1 MYRLIE
7 FLKMMGNPQDELHA
21 DKHAKYFVRFL
32 KLLPGRLSSHDSTR
46 VTIAF
51 FAVCGLD
58 VLDRLHLL
66 SDEAKKEI
74 IEWIYSYQV
83 VPSESGPKSGG
94 FVGSST
100 LNVANADENCGTNKY
115 KWGHLAMTYTGIAIL
130 VTLGDDLSRL
140 NRKAIVEGVAAVQR
154 PDGSFSATI
163 EGSEHDMRF
172 VYCAA
177 AICAMI
183 DDWGEVNKKTMAEYI
198 RNSLRYDYG
207 VSQHLE
213 MESHGGTTYCA
224 ISALSLSDQLG
235 ILSRKEIERI
245 KRWLVFRQDIE
256 DGGGFNGRP
265 NKRVDT
271 CYSFWIGATLK
282 ILGAFELTDYT
293 ENRRY
298 VMSAQNITVGG
309 FSKWTG
315 TSADPFH
322 TYFSLCGLSFI
333 KEPGLG
339 EVMPSL
345 NISMRAYNLLKAR
358 HKSWKLQD
366 SFNEIRLNID

>member
-1 MYRLIE
+1 MTTSINIDSSFSFSL
-7 FLKMMGNPQDELHA
+7 
-21 DKHAKYFVRFL
+21 FVRHQ
-32 KLLPGRLSSHDSTR
+32 KKNSKPKYR

-58 VLDRLHLL
+58 VLERLHLL
-66 SDEAKKEI
+66 SDEMKKEI
-74 IEWIYSYQV
+74 IDWVYSYQI
-83 VPSESGPKSGG
+83 VPSESGPKTGG

-100 LNVANADENCGTNKY
+100 LNIANADENCGTHRY

-183 DDWGEVNKKTMAEYI
+183 NEWGGVNKKTLAEYI
-198 RNSLRYDYG
+198 RNSLVRLVVSMIMWYSERKIMFQRYDYG
-207 VSQHLE
+207 VSQHFE

-224 ISALSLSDQLG
+224 IAALSLTDQLS
-235 ILSRKEIERI
+235 ILSSKEIEKI
-245 KRWLVFRQDIE
+245 KRWLVFRQVD
-256 DGGGFNGRP
+256 GFNGRP
-265 NKRVDT
+265 NKPVDT

-282 ILGAFELTDYT
+282 ILDAFELTDFK
-293 ENRRY
+293 ENRR
-298 VMSAQNITVGG
+298 
-309 FSKWTG
+309 
-315 TSADPFH
+315 
-322 TYFSLCGLSFI
+322 
-333 KEPGLG
+333 
-339 EVMPSL
+339 
-345 NISMRAYNLLKAR
+345 
-358 HKSWKLQD
+358 
-366 SFNEIRLNID
+366 